1 VLLNGFERGIDGL
14 GQEVSIGLVRVVVT
28 LLECIRVNARSL
40 LLSETELGSDGGPVS
55 VLVSLLESEVILG
68 GQQSVLRSNSINK
81 CLVLVK
87 EFSTIC
93 VGESSIASTAG
104 NLRLSHEV
112 HANVLHGVHK
122 NSRRVSDVPL
132 VSENKGGVNFRVIKE
147 TSSSPLKSS
156 LIEASVKY

>member
-1 VLLNGFERGIDGL
+1 MLLNGFERGIDGL

-28 LLECIRVNARSL
+28 LLECIRVNARGL
-40 LLSETELGSDGGPVS
+40 LLSEIELGFDGGPVS

-68 GQQSVLRSNSINK
+68 GQQSVLRSNFINK

-87 EFSTIC
+87 EFSTIF

-122 NSRRVSDVPL
+122 SFLRVIRL
-132 VSENKGGVNFRVIKE
+132 VFDNKFGVNFRVIKE